1 MKSRWA
7 KESGGVTAIVSIL
20 TASLLL
26 YGTLALVVDGGIIL
40 LERRT
45 VVNAAQSAA
54 LALARECI
62 QNPNSCAT
70 SPQVQELANL
80 NSPDQK
86 TAVTEICVNGK
97 TSSNTNCQGL
107 TTSKLDC
114 TDMTGKRF
122 VRVRTKSLSN
132 ESGIGIRTF
141 FSADASQTLIACS
154 QVRIGNASSAP
165 TYAPFAISI
174 CEWANQQVPGQGNPL
189 RRIQEHKPSPQS
201 NNLLPG
207 EKVSDIS
214 CSLQGQTY
222 SGISGWAA
230 IDLTTVEPASA
241 RSNVKCPNPGNVNE
255 LPAYLRIGM
264 KVGSITENTNSA
276 AFCKSGNPPI
286 KLEDKMPNWLN
297 RILYIPLV
305 STTKGSSG
313 QTPQTQGPYMHLI
326 EAFTAFKLL
335 GYSINGRANGS
346 TLPTCPNNTNCIYGE
361 FVSTFLSDAEI
372 IDSTTFPNFG
382 LQAIELS

>member
-165 TYAPFAISI
+165 VYSPFAVSI
-174 CEWANQQVPGQGNPL
+174 CEWAKQQSLPRVL
-189 RRIQEHKPSPQS
+189 LEFRS
-201 NNLLPG
+201 NDS
-207 EKVSDIS
+207 VSS
-214 CSLQGQTY
+214 CVWSFVDMNDKTVTAN
-222 SGISGWAA
+222 GISGWAA
-230 IDLTTVEPASA
+230 LDLLSSSLPESA
-241 RSNVKCPNPGNVNE
+241 RASVSCPNPSTDQ
-255 LPAYLRIGM
+255 PAYLQIGM
-264 KVGSITENTNSA
+264 QLNQITKDQDSKDYCSDGKLVTKMSNWIGKDLYLPLISTAKLAGGSTVH
-276 AFCKSGNPPI
+276 
-286 KLEDKMPNWLN
+286 
-297 RILYIPLV
+297 R
-305 STTKGSSG
+305 
-313 QTPQTQGPYMHLI
+313 I
-326 EAFTAFKLL
+326 EAFAAFKLL
-335 GYSINGRANGS
+335 GYSLQKGGGS
-346 TLPTCPNNTNCIYGE
+346 GSSSDVGGAIPIGNWCPRNTNCLYGQ
-361 FVSTFLSDAEI
+361 FISTFSPTSEI
-372 IDSTTFPNFG
+372 SNVDGIPNVG